1 MKGIIKDLWL
11 AIGLIILTASI
22 LLVSDWGQRQAAA
35 SRDPGDYPSI
45 AIMQITS
52 TTLLDAHV
60 AGIISRLDEHGYYAP
75 GGANVRLYNPQGD
88 FGTANAIA
96 REIANGPYDMV
107 ITSSTVALQ
116 VFASANQ
123 SARKIHVFGGVT
135 DPYGAG
141 VGITGKEP
149 HQHPPHMAGIG
160 TFQPVRQ
167 TFVLARELN
176 PNLKRVGVVWNPGE
190 QCSEA
195 CMNIAWAVCE
205 ELGIDLV
212 EAIAM
217 NTSEV
222 SEAVRSLIG
231 RRVEAIWIGGDSV
244 AASSARLIV
253 NLARQAGIPVFTN
266 DHLDVLIGALFGLG
280 ANYFT
285 VGEHTADVAADI
297 MDGAS
302 PASFRIENVIPE
314 RFRLNH
320 EVLASLDNNWKISTH
335 VQALLDDQTE
345 EICQIAVISLADYPL
360 LDKNKEG
367 LRAGLLESGLQ
378 SGQDFIIREY
388 SAQGDMGKLP
398 MIIDA
403 VVGEQPD
410 LIISITTPVLLA
422 VAQKVKDIPVVFTV
436 ASDPEKLNL
445 FADGRPPNI
454 CGIHDDPP
462 VDKLLAMAIDFDNS
476 IEAVGIIYDPAQMNS
491 LIAVEK
497 LREAGSEYG
506 VAILEATVNTS
517 SELTLATESVIM
529 RGAQA
534 LILSTDNLVLASFP
548 AVHRAA
554 TASGIPV
561 FVTEPDYVEM
571 GAAGAIGEDF
581 YEWGRETGRMAA
593 QVIAGTP
600 PSELPVMATRLY
612 ERIDP

>member
-1 MKGIIKDLWL
+1 MKAIIKDLWL
-11 AIGLIILTASI
+11 AIGLIILTSSI

-35 SRDPGDYPSI
+35 TRDPADHPSI

-60 AGIISRLDEHGYYAP
+60 AGIISRLDERGYYAP
-75 GGANVRLYNPQGD
+75 GGTNVRLYNPQGD
-88 FGTANAIA
+88 FGTANTIA

-123 SARKIHVFGGVT
+123 SARKTHVFGGVT

-149 HQHPPHMAGIG
+149 HQHPPYMAGIG

-167 TFVLARELN
+167 TFILARELN

-195 CMNIAWAVCE
+195 CMKVAWAICE

-231 RRVEAIWIGGDSV
+231 RRVEAIWIGGDTV
-244 AASSARLIV
+244 AASSVNLIV
-253 NLARQAGIPVFTN
+253 SLARQAGIPVFTN
-266 DHLDVLIGALFGLG
+266 DHLDVLAGALFGLG

-285 VGEHTADVAADI
+285 VGEYTADVAVDI
-297 MDGAS
+297 LEGTS

-320 EVLASLDNNWKISTH
+320 EVLASLDNKWQISPP
-335 VQALLDDQTE
+335 VQTLLDEQTE
-345 EICQIAVISLADYPL
+345 KIYQVAVINLADYPL

-367 LRAGLLESGLQ
+367 IRSGLLESGLH
-378 SGQDFIIREY
+378 SGEDFIIREY

-403 VVGEQPD
+403 VVLDQPD
-410 LIISITTPVLLA
+410 LIISITTPVLIA

-436 ASDPEKLNL
+436 ASDPEQLNL
-445 FADGRPPNI
+445 FADGRPANI

-462 VDKLLAMAIDFDNS
+462 VDKLLDMAIDFDNS

-491 LIAVEK
+491 LISVEK
-497 LREAGSEYG
+497 LREAGKKQG
-506 VAILEATVNTS
+506 VDILEATVSNS

-534 LILSTDNLVLASFP
+534 
-548 AVHRAA
+548 
-554 TASGIPV
+554 
-561 FVTEPDYVEM
+561 
-571 GAAGAIGEDF
+571 
-581 YEWGRETGRMAA
+581 
-593 QVIAGTP
+593 Q
-600 PSELPVMATRLY
+600 
-612 ERIDP
+612 